1 MNLDARFA
9 FALLALGS
17 LGSAG
22 CDLPSGTGG
31 RAIEFEMRFGTA
43 WRPGLPPGS
52 FETSTGWRVELGE
65 ATVAIGPVYVHEN
78 PPPLAGLG
86 APRGKGLSD
95 MLWDVLVS
103 DAHAHAGDQHFDGG
117 EVKGEWL
124 GQLAFDVL
132 DPGGVYIGPVPGTE
146 GRARS
151 LSIRLD
157 PPRASIGGDGGALR
171 GHHAYVVGVA
181 EKDGLVVPFEGGLDI
196 EEEGTKRSVDGVP
209 LDVSL
214 GDGIVVGIVIHPSAW
229 FDGAHF
235 DRLTEKNAAGRFVIT
250 PESQVRTAWFLG
262 ARGFS
267 AFSAETRD
275 AR

>member
-1 MNLDARFA
+1 MNFDPRFA
-9 FALLALGS
+9 FALFAFGG

-31 RAIEFEMRFGTA
+31 RAIEFEMQLGA
-43 WRPGLPPGS
+43 ASKPGLPIGS
-52 FETSTGWRVELGE
+52 FETSTGWKVELGE
-65 ATVAIGPVYVHEN
+65 ALVAIGPVYVHEN
-78 PPPLAGLG
+78 PPPLAGLV
-86 APRGKGLSD
+86 APRGKSLSG
-95 MLWDVLVS
+95 MLWDVVVP

-124 GQLAFDVL
+124 DQRAFDVL
-132 DPGGVYIGPVPGTE
+132 DPGGVRIGPVPGTE

-157 PPRASIGGDGGALR
+157 PPRASIGGDGAALH
-171 GHHAYVVGVA
+171 GHHAYVIGVA
-181 EKDGLVVPFEGGLDI
+181 EKDGLVIPFEGGLDI
-196 EEEGTKRSVDGVP
+196 EEEGTKRSVDGIPV
-209 LDVSL
+209 DVSL
-214 GDGIVVGIVIHPSAW
+214 GDGTIVGIVIHPSAW

-262 ARGFS
+262 ARSFS

-275 AR
+275 AQ

>member
-9 FALLALGS
+9 LVLLAFGS
-17 LGSAG
+17 LGCAG

-31 RAIEFEMRFGTA
+31 RAIEFEMRLRA
-43 WRPGLPPGS
+43 RWKPELPLGS
-52 FETSTGWRVELGE
+52 FETSTGWKVDLGE
-65 ATVAIGPVYVHEN
+65 AMVAIGPVYVHEN
-78 PPPLAGLG
+78 APPLAGID
-86 APRGKGLSD
+86 APRGEGLSGL
-95 MLWDVLVS
+95 LWDVLVP

-124 GQLAFDVL
+124 GQVAFDVL
-132 DPGGVYIGPVPGTE
+132 HPGGEHIGPVPGTE

-196 EEEGTKRSVDGVP
+196 EDEGMMRSVEGIP

-214 GDGIVVGIVIHPSAW
+214 RDGAVVGIVIHPSAW

-267 AFSAETRD
+267 AFSAETSD